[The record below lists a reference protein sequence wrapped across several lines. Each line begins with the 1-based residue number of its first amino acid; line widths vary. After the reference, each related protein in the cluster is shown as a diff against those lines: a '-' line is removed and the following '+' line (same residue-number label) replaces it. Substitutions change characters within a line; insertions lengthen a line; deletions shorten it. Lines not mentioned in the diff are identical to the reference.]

1 MRLSPYTVLRFALSL
16 AAAVMGALAVSP
28 SLAVQP
34 GSWAHTTEAD
44 FEAGKKENTVV
55 TNLGDI
61 KLAAGTRT
69 LGTMPEK
76 ATVLYDMQRVGKDLY
91 LAAGPEGKVLRR
103 DGEKFEIV
111 ATYEGEQVFSLDT
124 TADGKLLMA
133 VSGEE
138 SRLERLE
145 DGKPVTLAKLPGIRY
160 IWDMVVHDG
169 IVYLAT
175 GTEGRLLRVDLAKA
189 AEGLKAAAPDA
200 AKDKSEP
207 ETDEDDIEQ
216 NEEDNKPKALS
227 LPGITELLHT
237 AQANLLCLAKDGK
250 GRLYAGTDTDGLLYR
265 ITLKADGA
273 VDEAFVLYD
282 AAEPEIGAIVV
293 TPEGDVYAGTADA
306 EQAKPGRLSEAEA
319 SSPGRPGAADGAAA
333 PVKPGEQEPG
343 KPEEPGKPGDIPQ
356 VPPAPKPVTP
366 TDEQDTEPMGDVDV
380 EGATIELPTP
390 SPQMNGNVPSQG
402 VKLKLPEGID
412 LNHADLDAL
421 ANQLAEIQLAE
432 TKGGNEASQEAR
444 DQLRQVI
451 RERLEQARKTGSL
464 QAGRPRVRRSAP
476 AAAGGQRPPQSARSG
491 GTGAQPKEGNAVY
504 HISPDGFVREVFR
517 ESVMILKLLRVNGKL
532 LVATGNEGEIYSVD
546 PAAGETVILADLE
559 PQQVPAML
567 TEPDGSILLATANP
581 ATLIHMDSAFSKAGK
596 YTSPVLDSQ
605 QISLW
610 GRIHLTTTIPPDT
623 GITVQTRS
631 GNVEDPEQ
639 AAWSPWSDPA
649 ELGPAEGDALAE
661 PRELAVSSPPARF
674 VQYKLNFVG
683 DGRSSSVVHNVS
695 VSYIMPNLKPVI
707 STIQATYPEESGG
720 RPAGGGAA
728 AARAPRPGATPDAEP
743 EPTSTLNIS
752 WEATDPNN
760 DTLTYKLEYQPVG
773 SKVWLLLEKDLT
785 QSSYEWQTLRVPDGR
800 YRIRVTASD
809 EADNPAN
816 MALST
821 TRQTDPIVVDNT
833 PPRIEDI
840 KTQIENRTLTITGTI
855 TDSFSPIRS
864 LHYGL
869 NAAKPWKPV
878 LPDGLIFDSTTETF
892 TITIPD
898 LAPGH
903 HAVSL
908 RALDA
913 RGNPAYHSVLVEV
926 K

>member
-1 MRLSPYTVLRFALSL
+1 MRLSQYTVLRFALSL
-16 AAAVMGALAVSP
+16 TAAAMGVLTVSP

-44 FEAGKKENTVV
+44 FEPGKNDSTVV

-61 KLAAGTRT
+61 KLASGTRT

-76 ATVLYDMQRVGKDLY
+76 ATVLYDMQRAGKDIY

-103 DGEKFEIV
+103 DGDKFEIV
-111 ATYEGEQVFSLDT
+111 AAYESEQVFSLDA
-124 TADGKLLMA
+124 TADGKLLIA

-138 SRLERLE
+138 SRLERLQ
-145 DGKPVTLAKLPGIRY
+145 DGKPVTIARLPGIRY
-160 IWDMVVHDG
+160 IWDMVVNDG
-169 IVYLAT
+169 IAYLAT

-207 ETDEDDIEQ
+207 QTDEDDNKE
-216 NEEDNKPKALS
+216 NEAEAKPEALS
-227 LPGITELLHT
+227 LPGITEILHT

-250 GRLYAGTDTDGLLYR
+250 GRLYTGTDTDGLLYR
-265 ITLKADGA
+265 VTLKADGT

-282 AAEPEIGAIVV
+282 ATEPEIGAIVV

-306 EQAKPGRLSEAEA
+306 EQAKPGRLSEAES

-333 PVKPGEQEPG
+333 PAKPGEGEPG
-343 KPEEPGKPGDIPQ
+343 KPEEPGQPGDIPQ

-366 TDEQDTEPMGDVDV
+366 TDDQDAAPMDDAGG
-380 EGATIELPTP
+380 EGASIELPAP
-390 SPQMNGNVPSQG
+390 SHQTAGNNPLQG
-402 VKLKLPEGID
+402 VKLKLPEGVD
-412 LNHADLDAL
+412 LNHADLDSL
-421 ANQLAEIQLAE
+421 ANELAEAQLAEV
-432 TKGGNEASQEAR
+432 KGADEASQEAR

-464 QAGRPRVRRSAP
+464 QAGRPRVRPSVP
-476 AAAGGQRPPQSARSG
+476 ATAGGQRPPQSARSG
-491 GTGAQPKEGNAVY
+491 GQTKEGNAVY

-517 ESVMILKLLRVNGKL
+517 ESVMILKLVRVNGKL

-559 PQQVPAML
+559 PQQIPAML

-581 ATLIHMDSAFSKAGK
+581 ASLVHLDSVFSKTGK
-596 YTSPVLDSQ
+596 YTGPVLDSQ

-623 GITVQTRS
+623 SITVQTRS

-639 AAWSPWSDPA
+639 AAWSPWSEPA
-649 ELGPAEGDALAE
+649 QLTPAEGDAMAE
-661 PRELAVSSPPARF
+661 PRELAITSPPARF
-674 VQYKLNFVG
+674 VQYQINIVG
-683 DGRSSSVVHNVS
+683 DGRSSAVVHNVS
-695 VSYIMPNLKPVI
+695 LSYIMPNLKPAI
-707 STIQATYPEESGG
+707 SAIQATYPEESPGQT
-720 RPAGGGAA
+720 AGGAA
-728 AARAPRPGATPDAEP
+728 APRVPRPGTAPDAEP
-743 EPTSTLNIS
+743 EPSSTLNIS

-760 DTLTYKLEYQPVG
+760 DTLTYKLEYQPTG

-785 QSSYEWQTLRVPDGR
+785 QNSHEWQTRRVPDGR
-800 YRIRVTASD
+800 YRIRVTAADAS
-809 EADNPAN
+809 DNPPT
-816 MALST
+816 MALT
-821 TRQTDPIVVDNT
+821 ATRQTDPVVIDNT
-833 PPRIEDI
+833 PPRIEDT
-840 KTQIENRTLTITGTI
+840 KTQIDKRTLTITGSI
-855 TDSFSPIRS
+855 ADALSPIRS
-864 LHYGL
+864 LHYIL
-869 NAAKPWKPV
+869 NSDKTWQPV

-892 TITIPD
+892 TITIPG